1 MSYEVR
7 HTPYPICSELDYPH
21 SPIWCK
27 ECTRQ
32 ELNNKMGQ
40 IAEAQLRETKRL
52 ADATE
57 QLLDSREDDEPKPKQ
72 KAFTPI
78 KYTPAGPVVVQQSE
92 GNIKWKP
99 S

>member
-57 QLLDSREDDEPKPKQ
+57 QLLDSREDDEPKPRP
-72 KAFTPI
+72 KATPPI
-78 KYTPAGPVVVQQSE
+78 KYTPPPVVVQQSE
-92 GNIKWKP
+92 ESIQWHQ

>member
-21 SPIWCK
+21 SPIFCK

-57 QLLDSREDDEPKPKQ
+57 QLLDSREDDEPKPRHKP
-72 KAFTPI
+72 TP
-78 KYTPAGPVVVQQSE
+78 TPAVVQQVE
-92 GNIKWKP
+92 ETIKWKP